1 MLASSRWLRGSRIA
15 ILGQDLLEAGRAR
28 RCTLGMGLGVTQMH
42 NAKRAVLLF
51 ATVVLVA
58 CAGQVKTNT
67 SYDET
72 VNFASYK
79 TFAQTPPPSYAAN
92 LPGYSEITGRN
103 IQDRISM
110 TLQQKGL
117 EPAGMDEADLQVSF
131 TLGGQERQEAEYFT
145 GWGWY
150 GPGEFTTENYV
161 EGSLVIQMGDRARK
175 RLVWHGYGVEDVF
188 SGDVNQEDVMKAVD
202 AVLANYPPAQG
213 TAAK

>member
-1 MLASSRWLRGSRIA
+1 
-15 ILGQDLLEAGRAR
+15 
-28 RCTLGMGLGVTQMH
+28 MH

-79 TFAQTPPPSYAAN
+79 TFAQPPPPSSAAN
-92 LPGYSEITGRN
+92 MPGYSEIVGRQ

-110 TLQQKGL
+110 DLQQKGL
-117 EPAGMDEADLQVSF
+117 EPAALDEADLQVSF

-145 GWGWY
+145 GWG
-150 GPGEFTTENYV
+150 
-161 EGSLVIQMGDRARK
+161 ARK